1 MTLEAIA
8 VRLPEKIVS
17 RLDTLVSQKGYTSR
31 GEVIRI
37 ALRYYYINHFSKK
50 MKNEM

>member
-1 MTLEAIA
+1 MTLKAIA

-17 RLDTLVSQKGYTSR
+17 RLDLIVSQKGYTSR
-31 GEVIRI
+31 GEIIRD

-50 MKNEM
+50 NEKR